1 MGKHPHGPRLPMN
14 AWVTTLWVA
23 VVAVALRAQSALAQ
37 TSGGNPP
44 PAPESRPAMLSER
57 VLGNPEIQ
65 LALIVLAFGALL
77 IALEAVVILKASLDS
92 DTAIRLLT
100 LTLVIVATLFT
111 VAAGFGR
118 EEIAP
123 VIGLFGTIIGY
134 LLGRQATGGVPG
146 ERG

>member
-1 MGKHPHGPRLPMN
+1 MSKDPHGSRLLMN
-14 AWVTTLWVA
+14 GWVTALWVA
-23 VVAVALRAQSALAQ
+23 ALAVALRARSALAQ
-37 TSGGNPP
+37 TPGGNPP
-44 PAPESRPAMLSER
+44 PAPEARPALLSDH
-57 VLGNPEIQ
+57 VLGSPEIQ

-77 IALEAVVILKASLDS
+77 IALEAVVILKAALDS
-92 DTAIRLLT
+92 DTAVRLVT

-123 VIGLFGTIIGY
+123 IIGLFGTIIGY

-146 ERG
+146 GRA

>member
-1 MGKHPHGPRLPMN
+1 MSKDPHGSRMLMN
-14 AWVTTLWVA
+14 GWATALWVA
-23 VVAVALRAQSALAQ
+23 AVAVALRARSALAQ

-44 PAPESRPAMLSER
+44 PAPEARPALLSDH
-57 VLGNPEIQ
+57 VLGSPEIQ

-77 IALEAVVILKASLDS
+77 IALEAVVILKAALDS
-92 DTAIRLLT
+92 DTAVRLVT
-100 LTLVIVATLFT
+100 VTLVIVATLFT

-123 VIGLFGTIIGY
+123 IIGLFGTIIGY

-146 ERG
+146 ERA